1 MAILDHP
8 QPCQR
13 MCLVT
18 ENMWQTEKFSSSS
31 SVRPFYE
38 DVVHISYGDFVA

>member
-1 MAILDHP
+1 MSEEV
-8 QPCQR
+8 
-13 MCLVT
+13 LVT

-31 SVRPFYE
+31 SVCSFYE

>member
-1 MAILDHP
+1 MAIQDHP

-31 SVRPFYE
+31 VCPFYE
-38 DVVHISYGDFVA
+38 YVVHISYGDFVA